1 MAPPRRRASDAPPG
15 FAYHPDVLD
24 VEAEETLVR
33 LLERL
38 PWEPFRFRGVEA
50 RRRVVHFGHR
60 YDFEARGVEPGLPMP
75 DELLRLRERVAALTD
90 RPPERFEEALAT
102 EYRPGATIGW
112 HRDAPAF
119 GSTVIGVSLGA
130 PCRFRF
136 RRPLDGG
143 WETWERTVEPRSAYV
158 LGGAA
163 RASWQHSIPP
173 TDALRYSITYRTIRR
188 RGGGVEGG

>member
-1 MAPPRRRASDAPPG
+1 MLMAPTRRRAADPPPG
-15 FAYHPDVLD
+15 FASHPEVLD
-24 VEAEETLVR
+24 AVEEAALVT
-33 LLERL
+33 LLEGL

-60 YDFEARGVEPGLPMP
+60 YDFEARGVEPGYPMP
-75 DELLRLRERVAALTD
+75 AGLLALRERVAPLAD
-90 RPPERFEEALAT
+90 REPDRYEEALAT

-119 GSTVIGVSLGA
+119 GSTVIGVSLAA

-136 RRPLDGG
+136 RRAIEDG
-143 WETWERTVEPRSAYV
+143 WESWERVVEPRSAYV

-163 RASWQHSIPP
+163 RSTWQHSIPP
-173 TDALRYSITYRTIRR
+173 TDELRYSITYRTIRAPR
-188 RGGGVEGG
+188 DRG